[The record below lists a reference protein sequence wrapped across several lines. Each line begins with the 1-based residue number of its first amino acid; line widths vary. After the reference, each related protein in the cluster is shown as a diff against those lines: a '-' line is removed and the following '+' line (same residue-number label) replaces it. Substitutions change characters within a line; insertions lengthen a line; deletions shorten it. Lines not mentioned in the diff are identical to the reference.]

1 MGSVSI
7 WHLVVLVL
15 LLVSV
20 FPIIASPIIWYSTKD
35 PNNKWLK
42 ILYWVRFTMGLL
54 TLISIIK
61 VIFDAAIYQ
70 GTDEYNA
77 YEIIGS
83 LTAKIIVA
91 WLLMRRWIKQKEVG
105 LPPEK

>member
-7 WHLVVLVL
+7 WHLIVLVL
-15 LLVSV
+15 LLFSV

-42 ILYWVRFTMGLL
+42 IFYWVRFTIGLL

-61 VIFDAAIYQ
+61 VIFDAISYQ
-70 GTDEYNA
+70 GSDEYYA
-77 YEIIGS
+77 YEVIGS
-83 LTAKIIVA
+83 LTAKIIIA
-91 WLLMRRWIKQKEVG
+91 WLLMRRWIKPKEVG
-105 LPPEK
+105 LSPEK